1 MKVVVGNRGSG
12 VTTNMLLDAAYHGGT
27 IITSTWG
34 QRFNM
39 EAHAKK
45 FGIDCPDIID
55 IYSVL
60 NDIKNGK
67 TEKYDNVQ
75 LYVDN
80 AGLVLNRLLS
90 EIGIHTQADF
100 NNLAFD
106 ANFAQQSI

>member
-12 VTTNMLLDAAYHGGT
+12 VTTNMLLDAAHHGGT

-39 EAHAKK
+39 EDNAKK
-45 FGIDCPDIID
+45 FGIDCPEIID

-75 LYVDN
+75 LYIDN
-80 AGLVLNRLLS
+80 AGLVLNILLS
-90 EIGIHTQADF
+90 EIGIKGKVVEISLSMDGIG
-100 NNLAFD
+100 N
-106 ANFAQQSI
+106 

>member
-1 MKVVVGNRGSG
+1 MKVIVGNRGSG
-12 VTTNMLLDAAYHGGT
+12 VTTNMLLDAAQHGGT
-27 IITSTWG
+27 IITSTSG

-39 EAHAKK
+39 EANAKK
-45 FGIDCPDIID
+45 FGIDCPEIID

-80 AGLVLNRLLS
+80 AGLVLNKLLN
-90 EIGIHTQADF
+90 EIGIKGKVIEISLSMDGIG
-100 NNLAFD
+100 N
-106 ANFAQQSI
+106 

>member
-27 IITSTWG
+27 IITSTCG

-39 EAHAKK
+39 EANAKK
-45 FGIDCPDIID
+45 SGIDCPEIID

-75 LYVDN
+75 LYIDN
-80 AGLVLNRLLS
+80 AGLVLNILLS
-90 EIGIHTQADF
+90 EIGIKGKVVEISLSMDGIG
-100 NNLAFD
+100 N
-106 ANFAQQSI
+106 

>member
-12 VTTNMLLDAAYHGGT
+12 VTTNMLLDAAIHGGT
-27 IITSTWG
+27 IITSTSG

-39 EAHAKK
+39 EANAKK
-45 FGIDCPDIID
+45 FGIYCPDIID
-55 IYSVL
+55 IYSIL

-80 AGLVLNRLLS
+80 AGLVLNILLS
-90 EIGIHTQADF
+90 EIGIKGKVIEISLSMDGIG
-100 NNLAFD
+100 N
-106 ANFAQQSI
+106 